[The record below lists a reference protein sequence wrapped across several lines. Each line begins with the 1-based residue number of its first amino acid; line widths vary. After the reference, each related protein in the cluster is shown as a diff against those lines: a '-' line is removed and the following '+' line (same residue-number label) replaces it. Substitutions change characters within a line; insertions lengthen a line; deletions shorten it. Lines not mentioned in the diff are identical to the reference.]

1 MLVNPVFTQNFKLVS
16 EDVYDDKVPEGYIV
30 GQSVKSDTL
39 VQPGTEIVIY
49 VSKGKQQVVLP
60 SVVGYDYA
68 EAEKRLTELGF
79 KCIEKGDLR
88 GQLPQ

>member
-1 MLVNPVFTQNFKLVS
+1 M
-16 EDVYDDKVPEGYIV
+16 PEGYIV

-79 KCIEKGDLR
+79 KCIKKEIYEAATAITRSSKWR
-88 GQLPQ
+88 RLPTRPTTSAPRSI